1 MMWHHISRSLRHR
14 RSIFFR
20 SFVPFLMQSG
30 VRLLTCLCLVTLFP
44 DTETGAQEP
53 SSDTACTPTTTLRR
67 SDDSA
72 FRLAVVQGGEWL
84 VCRSNTPEAV
94 YEIDINP
101 DEDVRFRWAAPRSA
115 NREVLYVS
123 TVAKSHHPL
132 SLQRNSAAGVL
143 GMFIPF
149 VDGVW
154 ESRGFGAEQK
164 QDFVAYHV
172 QNDDES
178 NSPEPGDELGQW
190 LDRWHNTGLWFVN
203 RNTDEV
209 VRSALVNLNDDER
222 VLQRGAE
229 RLIRIQANRD
239 RLSWIDFYSQEPNPR
254 GAVLTVTVSYSGRSG
269 RVYQYYFKEK

>member
-1 MMWHHISRSLRHR
+1 MSHHNPRSLRHR

-20 SFVPFLMQSG
+20 SFVPFLRQSG
-30 VRLLTCLCLVTLFP
+30 VRVLTCWCAVALFP
-44 DTETGAQEP
+44 GTGTGAQEL
-53 SSDTACTPTTTLRR
+53 SRETGCTPTTTLRR
-67 SDDSA
+67 NDDNA
-72 FRLAVVQGGEWL
+72 FRLAVAQGGGWL

-94 YEIDINP
+94 YEIDINT
-101 DEDVRFRWAAPRSA
+101 DEDVRFRWAAPRSD

-172 QNDDES
+172 QNEES
-178 NSPEPGDELGQW
+178 KSLEPGDELGQW

-209 VRSALVNLNDDER
+209 VRSALVNLNDNER

-254 GAVLTVTVSYSGRSG
+254 GAILTVTVSYSGRSG
-269 RVYQYYFKEK
+269 RVYQYYFKER